1 MPVGGEP
8 PRPLGGWL
16 RPAHLV
22 VALVAEDGTKARVH
36 SNDRPR
42 AQRACRELEQRHGLG
57 VLEACERG
65 TGSRAIKPGERQADA
80 RRLRD
85 HGDRGE
91 HPDRGSRQT
100 LERIVRACTTASGD
114 ESEFV
119 RAVA

>member
-36 SNDRPR
+36 RMTGRGRNAPAANWNS
-42 AQRACRELEQRHGLG
+42 ATGLG